1 MASTL
6 LRWWLV
12 VVCYLV
18 LGSSSAYADDALA
31 PPTNAKAREHFVRGN
46 RLYRIR
52 EFAKAVDEYK
62 AGSLAQPVTV
72 FLYNLGQC
80 HRQLGKHKEALWY
93 YEMFLKRGNP
103 TGELR
108 QYTEKFIAEMKAE
121 LDKMAKP
128 PAEPSPGSRPSPDV
142 AASLKPAEP
151 PSTPTIV
158 RQPWHRDRPGL
169 TIAATGLVMAGI
181 SGALFLGARSL
192 ESDANRDDRE
202 QRRMELRDRASSRRL
217 FGSVLGAAGVGL
229 TIGGIIKLAINPPAD
244 RSDRLAFGIA
254 LSADGFAFLGRMSI
268 P

>member
-1 MASTL
+1 AGLIVGYSASRNPLPLVSKRGAMRQRAPMASTL

-108 QYTEKFIAEMKAE
+108 QY
-121 LDKMAKP
+121 
-128 PAEPSPGSRPSPDV
+128 
-142 AASLKPAEP
+142 
-151 PSTPTIV
+151 
-158 RQPWHRDRPGL
+158 
-169 TIAATGLVMAGI
+169 
-181 SGALFLGARSL
+181 
-192 ESDANRDDRE
+192 
-202 QRRMELRDRASSRRL
+202 
-217 FGSVLGAAGVGL
+217 
-229 TIGGIIKLAINPPAD
+229 
-244 RSDRLAFGIA
+244 
-254 LSADGFAFLGRMSI
+254 
-268 P
+268 